1 MVTWQNHHLPFF
13 QVTLLVSTL
22 RLFSLPLRPSCRHK
36 KQKTRS
42 LFRRAQISLRE
53 AVSLWKINL
62 QELVLHLKGLR
73 LTGWVWALLC
83 WLLPASH

>member
-42 LFRRAQISLRE
+42 LFRRARISLRE
-53 AVSLWKINL
+53 AVS
-62 QELVLHLKGLR
+62 
-73 LTGWVWALLC
+73 
-83 WLLPASH
+83 